1 MGPELPAALAAAA
14 DALMEGASR
23 RDLAE
28 RSAKVSST
36 YRAGGTSASA
46 IAGAADAA
54 AYVISRLPATYA
66 AVTAVLDE
74 ICEAA
79 PDFAP
84 RSLLDAGA
92 GPGGA
97 SWAVLEAW
105 PGVERAS
112 LLDSSPVFLEM
123 ARRLAAG
130 GPDVLARAE
139 MLRGDLTAP
148 GEGWPKA
155 DLVITSYALAE
166 IAPQRLDAAVDGLW
180 AACEGVLAIIEP
192 GTPAGSAR
200 VLAMR
205 ERLIAAGGVVVAPC
219 PHDRACPLAAP
230 NWCHFAQRLPRRRD
244 HRLAK
249 GAEAPF
255 EDEKYAYVAVA
266 RPHVALAERLA
277 RVLAPPRS
285 AKPGLDFELC
295 GPQGLEHRFV
305 AKRNRAAFAAHRRL
319 RWGSRFARP

>member
-46 IAGAADAA
+46 IGGAADAT

-66 AVTAVLDE
+66 AVAAVLEE
-74 ICEAA
+74 IGEAA

-105 PGVERAS
+105 PDVERAV
-112 LLDSSPVFLEM
+112 LLDSSPVFLDM
-123 ARRLAAG
+123 AKRLAAS
-130 GPDVLARAE
+130 GPAVLARADA
-139 MLRGDLTAP
+139 LRGDLTAP

-155 DLVITSYALAE
+155 ELVVTSYALAE
-166 IAPQRLDAAVDGLW
+166 IAPARLGAAVDGLW

-200 VLAMR
+200 VLAAR
-205 ERLIAAGGVVVAPC
+205 ERLIAAGGVVLAPC
-219 PHDRACPLAAP
+219 PHDGACPMAAP

-249 GAEAPF
+249 GADAPF
-255 EDEKYAYVAVA
+255 EDEKFAYVAVA
-266 RPHVALAERLA
+266 RPQIERTERVARI
-277 RVLAPPRS
+277 LAPPRA

-295 GPQGLEHRFV
+295 GPQGLEKRFV
-305 AKRNRAAFAAHRRL
+305 AKRDRAAFADHRRL
-319 RWGSRFARP
+319 RWGNRFARP